1 MLRAIDLGFG
11 QVKGI
16 SDTRQV
22 NYPAAIGTFRPVRF
36 TSGMENQELKEKLC
50 IEYGGKRYFVG
61 DMAYTQAAPR
71 VTMNAKRFI
80 GPEGMALLM
89 SALILLANG
98 QLETVNLIAGLPVNE
113 YSGLRD
119 KYAAALTEKHYVQLI
134 RPSGEAGDFYVFH
147 IEQVKI
153 LPQPVG
159 TIFDKV
165 LNFSGELEDKQLAG
179 GRLAVL
185 DIGKHTV
192 DLALTDALT
201 FVDRSSV
208 SFNDIGLFDA
218 FKDLSIALKANGYD
232 IPADSLEPYVTGERP
247 LKGLADL
254 KEQAFAS
261 QAEKIASRVLN
272 TWPDLW
278 SFNKI
283 YITGGGAIGLG
294 EYIATALDS
303 DRVEVCEDPTFTN
316 AKGFYKFARR
326 IWGQCG

>member
-1 MLRAIDLGFG
+1 LIRAIDLGFG

-16 SDTRQV
+16 SDARKV

-36 TSGMENQELKEKLC
+36 TSGMESQDLQERLC
-50 IEYGGKRYFVG
+50 IEYNKNRYFVG
-61 DMAYTQAAPR
+61 SAAYTQASPR
-71 VTMNAKRFI
+71 VTMSSKRFT
-80 GPEGMALLM
+80 GQEGMALML
-89 SALILLANG
+89 SALIVLANN
-98 QLETVNLIAGLPVNE
+98 QLETINLIAGLPVNE
-113 YSGLRD
+113 YSGLKD
-119 KYAAALTEKHYVQLI
+119 NYLNILIGQHNAQLI
-134 RPSGEAGDFYVFH
+134 KPSGENGEYYAFH
-147 IEQVKI
+147 VEQAKI

-165 LNFSGELEDKQLAG
+165 LSFSGELNDKHLAG
-179 GRLAVL
+179 GRIAVL

-232 IPADSLEPYVTGERP
+232 IPADSLEPYVTGKRP
-247 LKGLADL
+247 LKGLNDL

-303 DRVEVCEDPTFTN
+303 AKVEVCEDPTFTN
-316 AKGFYKFARR
+316 AKGFYKFAWR
-326 IWGQCG
+326 IWSQ